1 LNGTITHFMGM
12 AYTGG
17 GVRHKYE
24 DLIREA
30 SKVYFF
36 KTPPTKELS
45 AGLKE
50 IGLHWVKKGH
60 DIECFADPLVPDSID
75 AVYIRGAN
83 ILYLQASHPLSIEP
97 TNFGSNHTVISLY
110 DMYQEEKLHEQGGLI
125 REYVNKSDQLLDKAL
140 GALSEAKSIHDDW
153 EALNISRMNWDKHE
167 AVTEEIINELMGTL
181 RLNKKSKTSNRLIG
195 SLTVGGAKDFIP
207 SITRGNHRRLLIKG
221 LPGTGKS
228 TMMKAI
234 GKEAERRG
242 LDVLYGWCGLDPRS
256 VDLIVIPELMVSIFD
271 STAPHEYEVERTGD
285 EIIDLVS
292 LCEKDEEAE
301 RKIEE
306 VKYTYSEK
314 MLDARGYMHSYGD
327 SYNLVRKWVD
337 ASISHKKLQNTVNN
351 LLLEI

>member
-1 LNGTITHFMGM
+1 MGM

-24 DLIREA
+24 DLINEA

-45 AGLKE
+45 SGLKE
-50 IGLHWVKKGH
+50 LGLQWVKKGF

-75 AVYIRGAN
+75 ALYVKGAN
-83 ILYLQASHPLSIEP
+83 VFYLQASHPLTIEP
-97 TNFGSNHTVISLY
+97 TNFGSNHTVIPLY
-110 DMYQEEKLHEQGGLI
+110 DLYEREKLNEQGALI
-125 REYVNKSDQLLDKAL
+125 REYVSKSDQLLEKAL
-140 GALSEAKSIHDDW
+140 TALNEAKKIHDDW
-153 EALNISRMNWDKHE
+153 ETLNISRMDWDKHVE
-167 AVTEEIINELMGTL
+167 LTEEIIKDLMGTL
-181 RLNKKSKTSNRLIG
+181 RLNKKGKTANRLIG
-195 SLTVGGAKDFIP
+195 SLTVGGAKDFVP
-207 SITRGNHRRLLIKG
+207 SITRGSHRRLLIKG

-234 GKEAERRG
+234 GKEAEHRG

-256 VDLIVIPELMVSIFD
+256 VDLLVIPELRVSIFD
-271 STAPHEYEVERTGD
+271 STPPYEYEVERTGD
-285 EIIDLVS
+285 EIVDIAAF
-292 LCEKDEEAE
+292 CAKDEEIE
-301 RKIEE
+301 KKIEE
-306 VKYTYSEK
+306 VRYTYTEK

-337 ASISHKKLQNTVNN
+337 ASISQKKMQNIVNE

>member
-1 LNGTITHFMGM
+1 MGM
-12 AYTGG
+12 SYTGG

-24 DLIREA
+24 ELIKEA

-50 IGLHWVKKGH
+50 IGLSWVKKGF

-75 AVYIRGAN
+75 ALYVRGAN
-83 ILYLQASHPLSIEP
+83 VFYLQASHPLAIEP
-97 TNFGSNHTVISLY
+97 TNFGSNHTVVPLY
-110 DMYQEEKLHEQGGLI
+110 DLYDKEKLNEQGGLI
-125 REYVNKSDQLLDKAL
+125 REYITKSDQLLEKAL
-140 GALSEAKSIHDDW
+140 TSLNEAKTIHDDW
-153 EALNISRMNWDKHE
+153 EALNISRMNWDKHIE
-167 AVTEEIINELMGTL
+167 LTEEIIKDLMGTL
-181 RLNKKSKTSNRLIG
+181 RLNKQSKTSHRLIG
-195 SLTVGGAKDFIP
+195 SLSVGGAKDFVP
-207 SITRGNHRRLLIKG
+207 SITRGSHRRLLIKG

-256 VDLIVIPELMVSIFD
+256 VDLVVIPELRVSIFD
-271 STAPHEYEVERTGD
+271 STPPHEYEIERTGD
-285 EIIDLVS
+285 EIVDIAS
-292 LCEKDEEAE
+292 FCARDEEVE
-301 RKIEE
+301 KKIEE
-306 VKYTYSEK
+306 VKYTYTEK

-337 ASISHKKLQNTVNN
+337 SSISQKRMQELVNT